1 MTVAIEIR
9 EDACRGCRMCADAC
23 PVSALGFDEG
33 KGVATVREARDCF
46 ACLTCALLCPSGA
59 LRHSGHHA
67 VKNFY
72 RDLDFSARVGR
83 FL

>member
-9 EDACRGCRMCADAC
+9 EEACRGCRMCVEAC
-23 PVSALGFDEG
+23 SVSVLGFDEA
-33 KGVATVREARDCF
+33 KGIATVREARDCF
-46 ACLTCALLCPSGA
+46 ACLSCALLCPSGA
-59 LRHSGHHA
+59 LRHSEYRA

-72 RDLDFSARVGR
+72 RDLDVSARMGR